1 MSSNALH
8 LLLPSSLVIPTPA
21 FATTGATNT
30 AMKDLIEKDADEA
43 PEDNRTHT
51 SDLSLSKSAATES
64 GTELSDS
71 SSYDESSDPTKARF
85 QFQTTRELQAFCF
98 PTEYTDPPCVS
109 RPDITT
115 GFVADE
121 SSETTW
127 SPEDLQKIS
136 IEARPHLM
144 ELTVSRIGRELQ
156 RWGQVHEASEP
167 NCRLTTGCVPMFRDG
182 RILLIS
188 SSKSMHKLVL
198 PKGGWE
204 ADESLPLS
212 ALRETL
218 EEAGVTGVLAPPL
231 PSITFETKKAQK
243 RRLGGDNN
251 DSTVYAIKP
260 TRSHSYN
267 RMTIFPLYVQ
277 QVYDTWPE
285 HNRSRKIVTV
295 EEAMVLLKHRP
306 EFIQVLTLFRERYP
320 KMPESS
326 ILSIPA

>member
-1 MSSNALH
+1 
-8 LLLPSSLVIPTPA
+8 
-21 FATTGATNT
+21 
-30 AMKDLIEKDADEA
+30 MKDLIDREDADEI
-43 PEDNRTHT
+43 PEDNHTHT
-51 SDLSLSKSAATES
+51 SDNLSFSRSAATES

-71 SSYDESSDPTKARF
+71 SSYDESSDTTKARF

-98 PTEYTDPPCVS
+98 PTENSDLSCVS
-109 RPDITT
+109 TPDDTMGEAT
-115 GFVADE
+115 MDE
-121 SSETTW
+121 SSEMTW
-127 SPEDLQKIS
+127 SPEALRKIS
-136 IEARPHLM
+136 LQARPHLM

-156 RWGQVHEASEP
+156 RWGQVNEASEP

-182 RILLIS
+182 RILLVS

-243 RRLGGDNN
+243 RRLGGD
-251 DSTVYAIKP
+251 DESTPDGNKKHN
-260 TRSHSYN
+260 RNHSYN
-267 RMTIFPLYVQ
+267 RMTMFPLFVQ
-277 QVYDTWPE
+277 EVYDTWPE

-295 EEAMVLLKHRP
+295 EEALVLLKHRP

-320 KMPESS
+320 AMPEPSTS
-326 ILSIPA
+326 VNTMKID